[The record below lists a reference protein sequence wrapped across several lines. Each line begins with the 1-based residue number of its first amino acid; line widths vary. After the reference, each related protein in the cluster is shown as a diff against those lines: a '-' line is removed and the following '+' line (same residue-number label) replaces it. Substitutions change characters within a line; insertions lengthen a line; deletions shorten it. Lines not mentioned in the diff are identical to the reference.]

1 MSTQYRTIKKE
12 EVTISLP
19 FSIDPYGRVAQT
31 SDQTKIWADK
41 VRSVVGTALN
51 ERVMRPLF
59 GTDIPLAV
67 FENQSDAQGIVQN
80 LVSTS
85 FTSQLPRLALQT
97 VSSVFDEYTSTLNV
111 EVVYALPNEEVVS
124 TTIGF
129 IALDG
134 NLVPYEETL

>member
-1 MSTQYRTIKKE
+1 MNVKKA
-12 EVTISLP
+12 EVAITLP

-41 VRSVVGTALN
+41 VRSVIGTAVG

-67 FENQSDAQGIVQN
+67 FENQIEAQAIVQD

-85 FTSQLPRLALQT
+85 FNSQLPRLALQT
-97 VSSVFDEYTSTLNV
+97 VSSLFDEYTSTLNV
-111 EVVYALPNEEVVS
+111 EVVYALPNDEVVS

-129 IALDG
+129 IALEG
-134 NLVPYEETL
+134 NLIPYEETL